1 MTRRGSKHEA
11 GSLADDR
18 AASRAR
24 ITPFAFGAAGI
35 TLLGLIYYALT
46 WRSFKAIIGFCPHE
60 FCDFIEYYY
69 PMAEAV
75 LRTGLPV
82 DGFLYSP
89 FVAILLAV
97 FPSLGMNVSLVIWGI
112 LQVAFVILYL
122 FLFRRLVPAGL
133 PIQLLFVILAL
144 SSYPIALNSLGGQ
157 VSVFMLVA
165 ILGMLVVKERGH
177 TAVAAGLLAFA
188 VSFKFYPIVFLAPF
202 VANRDMRF
210 LLYATVACVTFLL
223 VIPGVFLGFS
233 GTLGFYGGLFD
244 AFRDSGWV
252 AANPH
257 SNFLPHV
264 VVRLADAM
272 GYDAQDHRSIL
283 YVIAYSI
290 AAANMGLLFL
300 VQRARLSYAD
310 LWSFQIVFLT
320 IPFVFKTSWPHDLV
334 FLSFTQAL
342 LAWRLLGDRTQA
354 SSWRERITPT
364 RMIMALTLLLPS
376 IVFSN
381 IVFFNLLGDFTGYGY
396 YAFLFW
402 ANLLCLIAIYVE
414 LLPPALRRMRGC
426 KAEEMEGG

>member
-1 MTRRGSKHEA
+1 M
-11 GSLADDR
+11 
-18 AASRAR
+18 
-24 ITPFAFGAAGI
+24 
-35 TLLGLIYYALT
+35 LLGLVYYLLT
-46 WRSFKAIIGFCPHE
+46 WRGFKAIIGFCPHE

-69 PMAEAV
+69 PMGEAV
-75 LRTGLPV
+75 LRTGFPV
-82 DGFLYSP
+82 EGFLYSP
-89 FVAILLAV
+89 FMAILLAV
-97 FPSLGMNVSLVIWGI
+97 FPPLGLSPSLVIWGI
-112 LQVAFVILYL
+112 LQAIFVILYL
-122 FLFRRLVPAGL
+122 FLFRRLVPAKL
-133 PIQLLFVILAL
+133 PIQLLFVTLAL
-144 SSYPIALNSLGGQ
+144 FSYPIALNFLGGQ

-165 ILGMLVVKERGH
+165 ILGMLVVKDRGH
-177 TAVAAGLLAFA
+177 PAVVAGLLAFA
-188 VSFKFYPIVFLAPF
+188 VSFKFYPIIFLAPF
-202 VANRDMRF
+202 VVGRDMRL
-210 LLYATVACVTFLL
+210 LLYATAACVTFLL

-233 GTLGFYGGLFD
+233 GTLGFYGALFD

-272 GYDAQDHRSIL
+272 GYDAQNHRSLL

-290 AAANMGLLFL
+290 AASNMGLLFM
-300 VQRARLSYAD
+300 VQRARLSHAN

-342 LAWRLLGDRTQA
+342 LAWRFLGDRNQA
-354 SSWRERITPT
+354 SSWWERITPT
-364 RMIMALTLLLPS
+364 RMVMALCLLLPS

-414 LLPPALRRMRGC
+414 FLPLALRRFRGW
-426 KAEEMEGG
+426 KVEETEGL